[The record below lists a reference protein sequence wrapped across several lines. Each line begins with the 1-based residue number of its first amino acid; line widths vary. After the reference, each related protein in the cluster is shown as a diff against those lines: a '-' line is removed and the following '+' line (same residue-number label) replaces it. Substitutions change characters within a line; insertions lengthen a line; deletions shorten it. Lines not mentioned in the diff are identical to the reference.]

1 MKAMIG
7 GASSKIQLRF
17 DPHTILV
24 TQSPLP
30 LGTVGTYTIGKSTT
44 NLQFWVQ
51 STSMTLTTTQAA
63 LAGLA
68 GGVLLAN
75 IGVRP
80 PVGCE
85 TNLVTPLCPIPWV
98 TQSNRIRHGIY
109 VCSLNRFL
117 AYYCT

>member
-24 TQSPLP
+24 TQSPFQI
-30 LGTVGTYTIGKSTT
+30 GTVGTYTLAKAQQTF
-44 NLQFWVQ
+44 NLGVQ

-80 PVGCE
+80 RVAGE
-85 TNLVTPLCPIPWV
+85 TNVVAPLCTISCV
-98 TQSNRIRHGIY
+98 TQSNRNRHGIY
-109 VCSLNRFL
+109 VCSINSFL
-117 AYYCT
+117 AY